1 VLGRRIVVIG
11 GFLANGASSARV
23 DAYAPRTD
31 RWSRL
36 PNLPLQVNHAM
47 AAASGDRLYVL
58 GGHTEH
64 GPSRSAFVLENRTWR
79 RLPRMPGPRAAAG
92 AGIVDGI
99 LYVVG
104 GVGPNGL
111 ATRAFAFELARKRWS
126 IVPGPTPREHLG
138 VTAFRGRV
146 YAVAGRTAG
155 FDTNLSLVEVFD
167 PETRRWRRLRRGVPE
182 PRGGTG
188 ATALNGR
195 LVSVGGEAVNGTIA
209 SVYAFN
215 LSTRRWQRLP
225 DLPTP
230 RHGLGVVA
238 FQGRVYAIAGG
249 EQPGLFVSG
258 VNESLRVP

>member
-1 VLGRRIVVIG
+1 
-11 GFLANGASSARV
+11 
-23 DAYAPRTD
+23 
-31 RWSRL
+31 
-36 PNLPLQVNHAM
+36 M

-58 GGHTEH
+58 GGHTQR
-64 GPSRSAFVLENRTWR
+64 GPSRLAFVLDNGTWR

-92 AGIVDGI
+92 AAVVDGI

-111 ATRAFAFELARKRWS
+111 ATRAFAFDLARRRWS
-126 IVPGPTPREHLG
+126 TVPGPTPREHLG
-138 VTAFRGRV
+138 VTALRGRV

-155 FDTNLSLVEVFD
+155 LDSNLSLVEVFN
-167 PETRRWRRLRRGVPE
+167 PETRRWRRLQRGVPE

-188 ATALNGR
+188 ATAVNGR

-215 LSTRRWQRLP
+215 LSTRRWQRLA

-238 FQGRVYAIAGG
+238 YQGRVYAIAGG
-249 EQPGLFVSG
+249 ELPGLFVSG

>member
-1 VLGRRIVVIG
+1 
-11 GFLANGASSARV
+11 
-23 DAYAPRTD
+23 
-31 RWSRL
+31 
-36 PNLPLQVNHAM
+36 M

-58 GGHTEH
+58 GGYTRD
-64 GPSRSAFVLENRTWR
+64 GPSRSAFVFVKGSWQ

-92 AGIVDGI
+92 AAVVDGV

-111 ATRAFAFELARKRWS
+111 ATRAFAFNTARNRWS
-126 IVPGPTPREHLG
+126 IVRGPTPREHLG
-138 VTAFRGRV
+138 VTALQGRV
-146 YAVAGRTAG
+146 YAVAGRTG
-155 FDTNLSLVEVFD
+155 GLDSNLSLVESFN
-167 PETRRWRRLRRGVPE
+167 PGTRQWRRLARGVPE

-188 ATALNGR
+188 AAAVNSR

-215 LSTRRWQRLP
+215 LSTRRWNRLP

-230 RHGLGVVA
+230 RHGLGVIG

-258 VNESLRVP
+258 VNESIRVP